1 MDKLIVIKNALVLTL
16 DNSGRTGYFSLVI
29 KNDRILEIDYE
40 NELINNS
47 VIFSRYPGAYII
59 DAHDKL
65 IVPSFL
71 NLNLNS
77 TYYQSTSFLKGFKFS
92 NLNDNLSASLVEQYF
107 LEPKNKED
115 LKNLIAIN
123 YYSSLQNGEAVILES
138 SRLLTKE
145 FISENRKFG
154 FLSYQD
160 IVFTAYD
167 NVFSNFLSEKG
178 FLHCIGIKDEDEI
191 NTYSL
196 NALVSSFAS
205 GKKIL
210 FFEVLQ
216 KSTSLEILKKNF
228 AKSLIKLLSEAE
240 LLSDKVIFCN
250 PIYLNQD
257 EVELLCK
264 KQSNLVLTPTDILK
278 LGEKNFEFYDYI
290 IKELNI
296 SLGSGYNGRS
306 VFGEL
311 KVLSSL
317 LRKDYFSY
325 DEILRM
331 ITINPAKALKIS
343 DNYGSIEKDKFAN
356 LVFFNLYDL
365 RNILNVPEINSE
377 KVSEFLIEN
386 FDTKDIS
393 DVILKGIPVKRNN
406 QCKVYNPETIKQI
419 KNSLTKRIYE
429 VGKYLELKEKYL
441 MRKRV
446 NELTGTEV
454 EKSLMYVDNYGEED
468 YASQDSKN
476 IMDSE
481 FKILGIDKEMNV
493 NMMDD
498 PDNFANINQA
508 DISEMNSPGEGFF
521 VFEEDKTEAKEK
533 VKSLRPEVPKE
544 VTMRF
549 DDSFSTDNVIVKEV
563 KEEKA
568 EIYPDKEHRDT
579 KNVEVK
585 EVKEVKKKETK
596 EEKKV
601 QFKKEKLRFGFSD
614 EK

>member
-16 DNSGRTGYFSLVI
+16 DDSGRTGYFSLVI
-29 KNDRILEIDYE
+29 KNDRIFDIDYE

-47 VIFSRYPGAYII
+47 VIFSKYPGAYII

-77 TYYQSTSFLKGFKFS
+77 TFYQCTSFLKGFNFS
-92 NLNDNLSASLVEQYF
+92 NLSDNLSTSLVEQYF
-107 LEPKNKED
+107 LESKNKDD

-138 SRLLTKE
+138 SRLFTKD

-160 IVFTAYD
+160 IVYTAYD
-167 NVFSNFLSEKG
+167 NSFSSFLSEKG

-228 AKSLIKLLSEAE
+228 AKSLIKLLWEAE
-240 LLSDKVIFCN
+240 LLSDKVIFSN
-250 PIYLNQD
+250 PIYMNQD
-257 EVELLCK
+257 EIEMLCK
-264 KQSNLVLTPTDILK
+264 KRSNIVLSPTDILK
-278 LGEKNFEFYDYI
+278 LGEKNFDFYDYI
-290 IKELNI
+290 NRELNI
-296 SLGSGYNGRS
+296 SLGSGFNGRS
-306 VFGEL
+306 VFSEL

-317 LRKDYFSY
+317 LRKEYFSY

-331 ITINPAKALKIS
+331 VTVNPARALKIS
-343 DNYGSIEKDKFAN
+343 DNYGSIEKNKFAN
-356 LVFFNLYDL
+356 LVFFNLNDL

-377 KVSEFLIEN
+377 KVSEFLVEN

-393 DVILKGIPVKRNN
+393 DVILKGIPLKRNN
-406 QCKVYNPETIKQI
+406 QCKLYNPETIKQI
-419 KNSLTKRIYE
+419 KNSLNKKIYE
-429 VGKYLELKEKYL
+429 VGKYLELKEKFL

-468 YASQDSKN
+468 YASQDSRS

-493 NMMDD
+493 NVMDEI
-498 PDNFANINQA
+498 DNYENINQA

-521 VFEEDKTEAKEK
+521 VFEEEAAVVKEN
-533 VKSLRPEVPKE
+533 VRSLRPEVPKE

-563 KEEKA
+563 KEEKK
-568 EIYPDKEHRDT
+568 EIK
-579 KNVEVK
+579 EVK
-585 EVKEVKKKETK
+585 EVKEVIKKEAK
-596 EEKKV
+596 EEKNI
-601 QFKKEKLRFGFSD
+601 QFKKEKLRFGFSQE